1 MDEGIWAFL
10 AKKIRFPAATQQTN
24 TKGNPLN
31 LEADLINSYNA
42 LPEIKVV
49 PLTVSNWE
57 PNSTQFR
64 KGKPAK
70 MPTGLTDIRWMK
82 IEEFLNSSA
91 LASNS
96 RKVYERELHRFLT
109 WTELLWGEIKPR
121 HISQYKAYLM
131 EEVRTGKGQPLSKSS
146 VNSAIAT
153 LKSFFGWIVQTYPDL
168 VATNPTVGV
177 KFEKIPLPPAQSLTR
192 EQMQQV
198 WDVIDYLGETRE
210 RDTALVHLLSHG
222 LRAGEIVALNV
233 CAFDGKLLFI
243 ADTKN
248 NEPRLVP
255 LKKESRQALQQYL
268 AWRAEQGEV
277 LNCDRPLI
285 LSHHVVRQGQRLS
298 YHGIYFAIE
307 KIGELAEIPDLHPH
321 AFRHS
326 YATELLLQGLDPTH
340 ARKLTGHKNELAFK
354 RYTLRSEQEA
364 AISAYYRAIGE
375 EQGEQD
381 VEV

>member
-1 MDEGIWAFL
+1 M
-10 AKKIRFPAATQQTN
+10 
-24 TKGNPLN
+24 
-31 LEADLINSYNA
+31 NSYNP

-49 PLTVSNWE
+49 PLTASNQEPVSPRPRRGNATVT
-57 PNSTQFR
+57 STL
-64 KGKPAK
+64 A
-70 MPTGLTDIRWMK
+70 DIRWLK

-91 LASNS
+91 LAPNS
-96 RKVYERELHRFLT
+96 RKVYERELKRFLS

-121 HISQYKAYLM
+121 HVSQYRAYLM
-131 EEVRTGKGQPLSKSS
+131 QEVRTDKDLPLSKSS

-153 LKSFFGWIVQTYPDL
+153 LKSFFSWMGQTYPAL
-168 VATNPTVGV
+168 VTTNPTTGV
-177 KFEKIPLPPAQSLTR
+177 KFEKIPLPPAQSLTT

-198 WDVIDYLGETRE
+198 WDVIDYLGETQE
-210 RDTALVHLLSHG
+210 RDTVLVHLLSHG
-222 LRAGEIVALNV
+222 LKAGEIAALNV
-233 CAFDGKLLFI
+233 GAFDGKLLFI

-268 AWRAEQGEV
+268 AWRTEQGEV
-277 LNCDRPLI
+277 VTGDRPLI

-340 ARKLTGHKNELAFK
+340 ARKLMGHKNELAFK

-375 EQGEQD
+375 EQDEED

>member
-1 MDEGIWAFL
+1 MNSF
-10 AKKIRFPAATQQTN
+10 
-24 TKGNPLN
+24 NP
-31 LEADLINSYNA
+31 

-49 PLTVSNWE
+49 PLTASNQE
-57 PNSTQFR
+57 PASTQLR
-64 KGKPAK
+64 RGRPAK
-70 MPTGLTDIRWMK
+70 VPTTLADIRSYK

-91 LASNS
+91 LAPNS
-96 RKVYERELHRFLT
+96 RKVYERELKRFLS

-121 HISQYKAYLM
+121 HISQYKAYLI
-131 EEVRTGKGQPLSKSS
+131 EEVRTDKDLPLSKSS

-153 LKSFFGWIVQTYPDL
+153 LKSFFGWMVQTYPDL
-168 VATNPTVGV
+168 VATNPTTGV

-233 CAFDGKLLFI
+233 GAFDGKLLFI

-255 LKKESRQALQQYL
+255 LKKDSRQALQHYL
-268 AWRAEQGEV
+268 AWRTEQREV
-277 LNCDRPLI
+277 LTGDRPLI

-321 AFRHS
+321 AFRHC

-364 AISAYYRAIGE
+364 AIAAYYRVIGE
-375 EQGEQD
+375 ELEEPDEED
-381 VEV
+381 VEI